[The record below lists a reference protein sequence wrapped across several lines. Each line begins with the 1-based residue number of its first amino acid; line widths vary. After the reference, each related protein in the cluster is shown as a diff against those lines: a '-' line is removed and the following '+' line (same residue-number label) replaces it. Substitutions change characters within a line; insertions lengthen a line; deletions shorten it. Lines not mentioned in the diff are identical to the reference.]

1 MTQTAYSPPDDK
13 MLSLSRQRLKVL
25 FAGFCSQLLCIGIA
39 RFAYTPLLPIMQ
51 AETGLSDTAGGWL
64 AATNY
69 MGYMSGAIIAASLSN
84 LAIKDRLYRWGLLV
98 GLVTTLT
105 MAMTENVY
113 LWAFLRFFS
122 GLSTAATMLLASGLI
137 LNWLMRH
144 HFRGELGPHFAGI
157 GVGIMLS
164 AGAVALMSDFALSWD
179 QQWIWFTLIG
189 VILFIPAWFWLPRP
203 DMTSQQAD
211 AAHMSDQPPTK
222 LFLNLMLLAY
232 FCAGYGFVISATFIV
247 AVVERKPAL
256 AGQGPLVFMILGLA
270 ATIAVFLWDQ
280 IARRIGTLQALI
292 FAYGIQAIA
301 IILPALSDSL
311 TAALL
316 SASLFGAT
324 FIGCV
329 SLVLSMAGR
338 FYPSKPAKLMGKM
351 TLSYGIAQICAPALT
366 GALADW
372 LGNYDLGLYLAGGWV
387 FIGTGIILV
396 LVRHSQKSP

>member
-1 MTQTAYSPPDDK
+1 
-13 MLSLSRQRLKVL
+13 
-25 FAGFCSQLLCIGIA
+25 
-39 RFAYTPLLPIMQ
+39 
-51 AETGLSDTAGGWL
+51 
-64 AATNY
+64 
-69 MGYMSGAIIAASLSN
+69 
-84 LAIKDRLYRWGLLV
+84 
-98 GLVTTLT
+98 
-105 MAMTENVY
+105 
-113 LWAFLRFFS
+113 
-122 GLSTAATMLLASGLI
+122 
-137 LNWLMRH
+137 
-144 HFRGELGPHFAGI
+144 
-157 GVGIMLS
+157 
-164 AGAVALMSDFALSWD
+164 
-179 QQWIWFTLIG
+179 
-189 VILFIPAWFWLPRP
+189 
-203 DMTSQQAD
+203 
-211 AAHMSDQPPTK
+211 
-222 LFLNLMLLAY
+222 
-232 FCAGYGFVISATFIV
+232 
-247 AVVERKPAL
+247 
-256 AGQGPLVFMILGLA
+256 MILGLA